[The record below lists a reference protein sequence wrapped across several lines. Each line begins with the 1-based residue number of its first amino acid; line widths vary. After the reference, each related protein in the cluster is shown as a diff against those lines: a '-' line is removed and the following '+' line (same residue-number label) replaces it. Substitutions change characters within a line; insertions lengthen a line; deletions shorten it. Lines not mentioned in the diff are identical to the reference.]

1 MTSIKGHNTVT
12 NKQTITGSNP
22 KLDIVNINA
31 YGKKCEILPSC
42 FPDIELKQNSDINQR
57 AKN

>member
-12 NKQTITGSNP
+12 NKQTITGSNS

-31 YGKKCEILPSC
+31 YGKKCEILSSC
-42 FPDIELKQNSDINQR
+42 FPDIELKKNSDINQS
-57 AKN
+57 AKK

>member
-31 YGKKCEILPSC
+31 YGKNVKFCPVVFQILS
-42 FPDIELKQNSDINQR
+42 
-57 AKN
+57 